1 MTAYRALAL
10 QTKCH
15 AVSAIGDYQEARSI
29 MRASLVRLAEQIRA
43 SIFYAGT
50 DTRLIVLPE
59 YFLTGFPMKDSI
71 SAWAEKAALEMNGPE
86 YEMLGKISQDSKIY
100 LAGNAYEVDPIFSG
114 LYFQTCFLIDPAGD
128 VILRYRR
135 LNSMFAPT
143 PHDIW
148 EKYLDVYGLDGVF
161 PVART
166 PLGNLAA
173 IASEEILFP
182 EIARCH
188 MMRGAEVFFHPTS
201 QANEMA
207 RAAKEVCTIARAVEN
222 CAYVI
227 SSNSGGIAGT
237 GIPEAS
243 VDGGSKIVDYQGGV
257 LVKTGSGESLCAFAE
272 IDLAALRR
280 FRRRAGMENLV
291 SRQRFEAYARC
302 YSEHFHYP
310 ANNMPE
316 VEPERTHFLKTQQE
330 TIERLARKG
339 VI

>member
-15 AVSAIGDYQEARSI
+15 AVSAISDPNEARAV
-29 MRASLVRLAEQIRA
+29 MRASLARIADQVRA

-71 SAWAEKAALEMNGPE
+71 SVWASKAALEMNGPE
-86 YEMLGKISQDSKIY
+86 YDALGKIAQEAKIY
-100 LAGNAYEVDPIFSG
+100 LAGNAYEIDPKFPS
-114 LYFQTCFLIDPAGD
+114 LYFQTCFLMEPSGD

-143 PHDIW
+143 PHDVW

-166 PLGNLAA
+166 TLGNLAA

-201 QANEMA
+201 QANETA
-207 RAAKEVCTIARAVEN
+207 RATKEVCTIARAVEN

-227 SSNSGGIAGT
+227 SSNSAGITGT

-243 VDGGSKIVDYQGGV
+243 ADGGSKIVDYQGSV
-257 LVKTGSGESLCAFAE
+257 LVKTGPGESLCAFAE

-280 FRRRAGMENLV
+280 FRRRPGMENLI
-291 SRQRFEAYARC
+291 SRQRFEAYAYS
-302 YSEHFHYP
+302 YSEHIHYP

-316 VEPERTHFLKTQQE
+316 EEPARTHFLKTQQD
-330 TIERLARKG
+330 TIERLARTG